1 MIVSGI
7 RRIFFEEKGMEIA
20 EPGKGKKALVF
31 WTIIVYCLI
40 GIEIIIMISPFAL
53 YFYSV
58 YGPVLQTL
66 AAHPL
71 TSWSTEFFLP
81 HLVFP
86 DDPLIRAISLLQVL
100 MLVGLV
106 LFFLAAIPLYY
117 GRFTGKGVVARSF
130 YGRIRHPQYLFLA
143 ISGFGLMLYWPR
155 FIILIMY
162 LTMLFVYYALARNEE
177 SRMRHEQPRDYAGY
191 MAKTPMFLPGEPG
204 GRLYRLLFGRIQP
217 KWLGIAAA
225 YCLTIP
231 LAVLLAMGLRS
242 YTVRTLPMI
251 TVAGS
256 HQIISV
262 FPRPEREI
270 LAVYQAAL
278 GSARVREALRTREVN
293 AVYLLPGDFF
303 LNALLTEEDRRFSDE
318 MLERFPEI
326 LEWHQ
331 HRFSGGLGRFF
342 RIFYNFVRT
351 WSSVETDYEVERLI
365 FMRVDDAAG
374 RLVSPSEIFKVGLKR
389 RPVLLVD
396 LEAAGH
402 AVRSVVKTTD
412 NHKWGLMPMPTF

>member
-1 MIVSGI
+1 MFDVDK
-7 RRIFFEEKGMEIA
+7 R
-20 EPGKGKKALVF
+20 GKLLVF
-31 WTIIVYCLI
+31 WTAIAYCLI

-58 YGPVLQTL
+58 YGPVLQFL
-66 AAHPL
+66 AASPL

-86 DDPLIRAISLLQVL
+86 DDPLVRGISLLQVL
-100 MLVGLV
+100 MVIGLL
-106 LFFLAAIPLYY
+106 LFALAAIPLYY
-117 GRFTGKGVVARSF
+117 GRFTGKGVVARGF
-130 YGRIRHPQYLFLA
+130 YGKIRHPQYLFLA

-162 LTMLFVYYALARNEE
+162 ITMLFVYYALARNEE
-177 SRMRHEQPRDYAGY
+177 WRMRREQPEAYARY
-191 MAKTPMFLPGEPG
+191 MASTPMFLPGEPG
-204 GRLYRLLFGRIQP
+204 GRLFRLFFGWIRP
-217 KWLGIAAA
+217 KWLGIVAA
-225 YCLTIP
+225 YCLTVTV
-231 LAVLLAMGLRS
+231 AVLLAMGLRS
-242 YTVRTLPMI
+242 YTVRTLPM
-251 TVAGS
+251 VKAPDS
-256 HQIISV
+256 RLVVSV
-262 FPRPEREI
+262 FPRPDREI

-278 GSARVREALRTREVN
+278 DSAQVRESLQGKGAN

-303 LNALLTEEDRRFSDE
+303 LNALLTEEDRRFSDH

-351 WSSVETDYEVERLI
+351 WGSVETDYEVERLV

-374 RLVSPSEIFKVGLKR
+374 QPVSPAEIFKIGLKR

-396 LEAAGH
+396 LQASGH
-402 AVRSVVKTTD
+402 AVRSVVVTTD

>member
-1 MIVSGI
+1 MIDL
-7 RRIFFEEKGMEIA
+7 
-20 EPGKGKKALVF
+20 GKGRKMLVF
-31 WTIIVYCLI
+31 WTVIAYCLI

-58 YGPVLQTL
+58 YGPVLQAL
-66 AAHPL
+66 AANPL

-86 DDPLIRAISLLQVL
+86 ADPLIRGISLLQVL
-100 MLVGLV
+100 MVAGLL
-106 LFFLAAIPLYY
+106 LFALAAIPLYY

-130 YGRIRHPQYLFLA
+130 YGKIRHPQYLFLA
-143 ISGFGLMLYWPR
+143 LSGFGLMLYWPR

-162 LTMLFVYYALARNEE
+162 ITMLFVYYALARNEE
-177 SRMRHEQPRDYAGY
+177 WRMRQEQPEAYAHY
-191 MAKTPMFLPGEPG
+191 MATTPMFLPGEPG

-225 YCLTIP
+225 YCLTVA
-231 LAVLLAMGLRS
+231 LAVLLAMGLRN
-242 YTVRTLPMI
+242 YTVRTLPMVLAADSRLI
-251 TVAGS
+251 V
-256 HQIISV
+256 SV
-262 FPRPEREI
+262 FPRPDPEI

-278 GSARVREALRTREVN
+278 DSTRVREALQGREAN

-331 HRFSGGLGRFF
+331 HRFSGGLGKFF
-342 RIFYNFVRT
+342 RIFYNFVRS
-351 WSSVETDYEVERLI
+351 WGSVETDYEVERLV

-374 RLVSPSEIFKVGLKR
+374 QPVSPAEIFKIGLKR

-396 LEAAGH
+396 LQASGH
-402 AVRSVVKTTD
+402 AVRSVVVTTD

>member
-1 MIVSGI
+1 MADV
-7 RRIFFEEKGMEIA
+7 
-20 EPGKGKKALVF
+20 GKGKRLLVL
-31 WTIIVYCLI
+31 WAIMAYCLI

-66 AAHPL
+66 AASPL

-86 DDPLIRAISLLQVL
+86 ADPLIRAISLLQVL
-100 MLVGLV
+100 MVVGL
-106 LFFLAAIPLYY
+106 LFFALAAIPLYY

-130 YGRIRHPQYLFLA
+130 YGKIRHPQYLFLA

-162 LTMLFVYYALARNEE
+162 ITMLFVYYALARNEE
-177 SRMRHEQPRDYAGY
+177 WRMQQEQPEAYERY
-191 MAKTPMFLPGEPG
+191 MATTPMFLPGEPG

-217 KWLGIAAA
+217 KWLGIVAA
-225 YCLTIP
+225 YCLTMT
-231 LAVLLAMGLRS
+231 LAVLLAFALRS
-242 YTVRTLPMI
+242 HTVRTLPMVQAADSRLI
-251 TVAGS
+251 V
-256 HQIISV
+256 SV
-262 FPRPEREI
+262 FPRPSQEI

-278 GSARVREALRTREVN
+278 GSAQVREALQGKEGNV
-293 AVYLLPGDFF
+293 VYLLPGDFF
-303 LNALLTEEDRRFSDE
+303 LNALLTEEDRRFSDH

-331 HRFSGGLGRFF
+331 HRFSGGLGKFF
-342 RIFYNFVRT
+342 RIFYNYVRT
-351 WSSVETDYEVERLI
+351 WGSVETDYEVERLI
-365 FMRVDDAAG
+365 FMRVDDANG
-374 RLVSPSEIFKVGLKR
+374 RPVPPAEIFKIGLKR

-396 LEAAGH
+396 LEASSH
-402 AVRSVVKTTD
+402 AVRSVAITTD

>member
-1 MIVSGI
+1 M
-7 RRIFFEEKGMEIA
+7 A
-20 EPGKGKKALVF
+20 EVGKGKRLLVF
-31 WTIIVYCLI
+31 GTIIAYCLI

-58 YGPVLQTL
+58 YGPVLQAL
-66 AAHPL
+66 AASPL

-100 MLVGLV
+100 MVVGLL
-106 LFFLAAIPLYY
+106 LFALAAIPLYC
-117 GRFTGKGVVARSF
+117 GRFTGKGVVKRSF
-130 YGRIRHPQYLFLA
+130 YGKIRHPQYLFLA

-162 LTMLFVYYALARNEE
+162 LTMLFVYYFLARNEE
-177 SRMRHEQPRDYAGY
+177 WRMQQEQPEAYAHY
-191 MAKTPMFLPGEPG
+191 MAATPMFLPGEPG
-204 GRLYRLLFGRIQP
+204 GRLYRLLFGRIRP
-217 KWLGIAAA
+217 KWLGLVAA
-225 YCLTIP
+225 YCLTVI
-231 LAVLLAMGLRS
+231 LAVLLAVGLRS
-242 YTVRTLPMI
+242 HTVRTLPMV
-251 TVAGS
+251 TAADGRQVV
-256 HQIISV
+256 SV
-262 FPRPEREI
+262 FPRPEQEI
-270 LAVYQAAL
+270 LVVYQAAL
-278 GSARVREALRTREVN
+278 GSARVRDALQGKEAN

-303 LNALLTEEDRRFSDE
+303 LNALLTEEDRRFSDH

-331 HRFSGGLGRFF
+331 HRFSGGLGKFF

-351 WSSVETDYEVERLI
+351 WASVETDYEVERLI
-365 FMRVDDAAG
+365 FMRVDDTGGHPVPPA
-374 RLVSPSEIFKVGLKR
+374 EIFKIGLKR

-396 LEAAGH
+396 LEASSH
-402 AVRSVVKTTD
+402 AVRSVVITTD

>member
-1 MIVSGI
+1 
-7 RRIFFEEKGMEIA
+7 MEMA
-20 EPGKGKKALVF
+20 ELGKGKKTLVF
-31 WTIIVYCLI
+31 WTIIAYCLI

-66 AAHPL
+66 AGSPL

-86 DDPLIRAISLLQVL
+86 ADPLIRVISLLQVL
-100 MLVGLV
+100 MVVGLL
-106 LFFLAAIPLYY
+106 LFALAAIPLYY
-117 GRFTGKGVVARSF
+117 GRFRGKGVVARSF
-130 YGRIRHPQYLFLA
+130 YGKIRHPQYLFLA

-177 SRMRHEQPRDYAGY
+177 WRMQQEQPEAYARY

-204 GRLYRLLFGRIQP
+204 GRLYRLLFGRIRP
-217 KWLGIAAA
+217 KWLGIAAV
-225 YCLTIP
+225 YGLTVTM
-231 LAVLLAMGLRS
+231 AVLLAMGLRS
-242 YTVRTLPMI
+242 YTVRTLPMVRAADSRLI
-251 TVAGS
+251 V
-256 HQIISV
+256 SV
-262 FPRPEREI
+262 FSRSDQEI

-278 GSARVREALRTREVN
+278 GSAQVRDGLQGLEAN

-303 LNALLTEEDRRFSDE
+303 LNALLTEEDRRFSE
-318 MLERFPEI
+318 QMLERFPEI

-331 HRFSGGLGRFF
+331 HRFSGGLGKFF

-351 WSSVETDYEVERLI
+351 WGSVETDYEVERLI
-365 FMRVDDAAG
+365 FMRVADTDDHP
-374 RLVSPSEIFKVGLKR
+374 VSPAEIFKVGLKR
-389 RPVLLVD
+389 RPVLVVD
-396 LEAAGH
+396 LEASGH

>member
-1 MIVSGI
+1 M
-7 RRIFFEEKGMEIA
+7 A
-20 EPGKGKKALVF
+20 EVGKGKKLLVL
-31 WTIIVYCLI
+31 WAIVAYCLI

-58 YGPVLQTL
+58 YGPVLQAL
-66 AAHPL
+66 AASPL

-100 MLVGLV
+100 MVVGLL
-106 LFFLAAIPLYY
+106 LFALAAISLYY

-130 YGRIRHPQYLFLA
+130 YGKVRHPQYLFLA

-162 LTMLFVYYALARNEE
+162 ITMLFVYYVLARNEE
-177 SRMRHEQPRDYAGY
+177 WRMQQEQPEAYENY
-191 MAKTPMFLPGEPG
+191 MAQTPMFLPGEPG

-217 KWLGIAAA
+217 KWLGIVVA
-225 YCLTIP
+225 YCLTVT
-231 LAVLLAMGLRS
+231 LAVLLAFALRS
-242 YTVRTLPMI
+242 HTVRTLPMVRAADSRLI
-251 TVAGS
+251 V
-256 HQIISV
+256 SV
-262 FPRPEREI
+262 FPRPSQEI
-270 LAVYQAAL
+270 QAVYQAAL
-278 GSARVREALRTREVN
+278 GSAQVREALQGKEAN

-303 LNALLTEEDRRFSDE
+303 LNALLTEEDRRFSDH

-342 RIFYNFVRT
+342 RIFYNYVRT
-351 WSSVETDYEVERLI
+351 WGSVETNYEVERLI
-365 FMRVDDAAG
+365 FMRVDDVSG
-374 RLVSPSEIFKVGLKR
+374 RPVPPADIFKVGLKR

-396 LEAAGH
+396 LEASSHG
-402 AVRSVVKTTD
+402 VRSVVITTD

>member
-1 MIVSGI
+1 MVD
-7 RRIFFEEKGMEIA
+7 A
-20 EPGKGKKALVF
+20 GKGKRLLVV
-31 WTIIVYCLI
+31 WTVIAYCLI

-66 AAHPL
+66 AASPL

-100 MLVGLV
+100 MVVGLL
-106 LFFLAAIPLYY
+106 LFALAAIPLYY

-130 YGRIRHPQYLFLA
+130 YGKIRHPQYLFLA
-143 ISGFGLMLYWPR
+143 VSGFGLMLYWPR

-177 SRMRHEQPRDYAGY
+177 WRMRQEQPEAYARY
-191 MAKTPMFLPGEPG
+191 MASTPMFLPGEPG
-204 GRLYRLLFGRIQP
+204 GRVYRLLFGRIRS
-217 KWLGIAAA
+217 KWLGIGAA
-225 YCLTIP
+225 YCLTVT
-231 LAVLLAMGLRS
+231 LAVLLAFALRS
-242 YTVRTLPMI
+242 YTVRTLPMV
-251 TVAGS
+251 TAPDGRQVV
-256 HQIISV
+256 SV
-262 FPRPEREI
+262 FPRPDREI

-278 GSARVREALRTREVN
+278 GSARVRDALQGREAN

-303 LNALLTEEDRRFSDE
+303 LNALLTKEDRRFSDQ

-351 WSSVETDYEVERLI
+351 WGSVETDYEVERLI
-365 FMRVDDAAG
+365 FMRVAEGDG
-374 RLVSPSEIFKVGLKR
+374 LLVPPADIFRVGLKR

-396 LEAAGH
+396 LEASDH
-402 AVRSVVKTTD
+402 AVRSLIITSD